1 MTLGEAVVRG
11 ILNPPKYVMAVF
23 SYQKELEKTENR
35 IKSAKNIAVRNE
47 CERYLEQLR
56 RILKNADGTEELSEI
71 GMRWENI
78 SELKWQKSYEAAK
91 KYAVQ
96 FGHLNILKKYC
107 TPSGKHLGA
116 WLVNQ
121 RSYKKKGILD
131 KNRVNQLNKI
141 GMIWN

>member
-35 IKSAKNIAVRNE
+35 IKSAKNIAVRNG

-71 GMRWENI
+71 GIRWENI

-91 KYAVQ
+91 NY
-96 FGHLNILKKYC
+96 FEEHGNLNVPVSDREYSGVKLGRWLNRLRLEKK
-107 TPSGKHLGA
+107 TLSEEQIKA
-116 WLVNQ
+116 
-121 RSYKKKGILD
+121 LD
-131 KNRVNQLNKI
+131 EI